1 MGNSNNVFDIIEKNT
16 RWIYSKLGKDIVITS
31 RVRLARNI
39 KGYPFPHNMKNEQS
53 KEIENILIN
62 IFLKMPFGT
71 ILIIDVSSLNE
82 LEKNILIERHLIS
95 KEFSENGTFS
105 KVIIIPE
112 KKLTVMINEE
122 DHLRIQ
128 VIYPG
133 LNLKKCWSIANE
145 IDNYIDEKV
154 EYAFSPNFGFLTA
167 CPTNIG
173 TGLKASVLIN
183 IPSIK
188 FLKKEKSIF
197 NMIEKIGI
205 NIRGF
210 YGEGSSP
217 FGSIYQISSSESTG
231 KTEKEIIKEIE
242 SVVKLIKKE
251 EMNSIEEIKKNE
263 TLKNKIYKMMEEI
276 CGEKNS
282 NASEPYSII
291 SLAFN
296 LGILKIDN
304 KEFKKL
310 FFSFLSGY
318 EKINNN
324 FIFYKKEGKILK
336 REIWETINV

>member
-39 KGYPFPHNMKNEQS
+39 KGYPFPHNMTNEQS

-251 EMNSIEEIKKNE
+251 EMNCIEEIKKNE
-263 TLKNKIYKMMEEI
+263 TLKTKIYKMMEEI

-282 NASEPYSII
+282 NASESYSII